1 MIEHMKMMQMPY
13 LHIWSMLLPGQ
24 VTHRTNSSC
33 FGVGYSRRK
42 NQTGRRGGVGWG
54 HSFFKKDLELLW
66 FFSLLLKVWGKTKLH
81 SWKFGKIMNVTSLEN
96 FKTKKKS
103 LKSSTPG
110 NLVKLCTLHP
120 SEISRPKP
128 KTPGNFTWIFLG
140 HIFLV
145 SFPEINFL
153 FPFADVHGNLKN
165 RLKNARNGC
174 EVVRFD
180 NQKDFNQ
187 LFAKSF

>member
-103 LKSSTPG
+103 LKAPPLETWWNYVRYIPRKFQG
-110 NLVKLCTLHP
+110 QNPRLL
-120 SEISRPKP
+120 EISHE
-128 KTPGNFTWIFLG
+128 FFWVIFSWSV
-140 HIFLV
+140 FLRSTF
-145 SFPEINFL
+145 SFHLPMYTGIWKIVWKMQGM
-153 FPFADVHGNLKN
+153 DVKW
-165 RLKNARNGC
+165 
-174 EVVRFD
+174 
-180 NQKDFNQ
+180 
-187 LFAKSF
+187 